1 MVIQKPKEELKD
13 AESLSKTVNTL
24 AAFLS
29 LLSFSSIPTKGEFG
43 PLASEPL
50 TLTFSHLPFLQDI
63 QVGIL

>member
-43 PLASEPL
+43 PLGIRASNFDL
-50 TLTFSHLPFLQDI
+50 SHPPFLQDI